1 MLMPRR
7 ARSPRAEA
15 AQTAHPREAPIR
27 AVPQRAEMKQTFLQR
42 MVRITMLPQKAI
54 RSSLATPQMRIQHR
68 VPGTLLQRT
77 ETRASQIQIAA
88 ILPDRIRARM
98 DRTAA
103 MLPAQMMDR
112 PAPMTAAAVRL
123 REALLQSRIQ
133 MPDQTLT
140 PIPIPIQIL
149 AQGSRRIQLRLF
161 LIQITAVPIQLTTVP
176 RVQTQTAVLLLPRI
190 LALPGFVPFPLM
202 SLGTRPSATGE

>member
-54 RSSLATPQMRIQHR
+54 RSSLATPQTRIQYR
-68 VPGTLLQRT
+68 AQTLMILLQRM
-77 ETRASQIQIAA
+77 ETRLSPVRITA
-88 ILPDRIRARM
+88 ILPDQVR
-98 DRTAA
+98 DRTA
-103 MLPAQMMDR
+103 
-112 PAPMTAAAVRL
+112 PMAAAHQRITL
-123 REALLQSRIQ
+123 FQSRIQ
-133 MPDQTLT
+133 MPDQIL
-140 PIPIPIQIL
+140 IPIQIQIL